1 MAEQAQRGR
10 REMND
15 EVFDALK
22 EIFSGHSA
30 TGIYPFDK
38 EVYQHI
44 ISYKANGGEK
54 KNGEN
59 AILQN
64 M

>member
-1 MAEQAQRGR
+1 
-10 REMND
+10 MNG

-22 EIFSGHSA
+22 EIFSGHTA
-30 TGIYPFDK
+30 TGVYPFDK

-44 ISYKANGGEK
+44 ISYKPNGGEK

>member
-1 MAEQAQRGR
+1 
-10 REMND
+10 MND